1 MEKLVEK
8 LNDGPQE
15 KPEMLTHL
23 KVQILL
29 LLIKPVL
36 CNQANFWK
44 QLLLSYSLI
53 HNGQPIVPNQV

>member
-23 KVQILL
+23 KVQTLL

-36 CNQANFWK
+36 CNQAHF
-44 QLLLSYSLI
+44 
-53 HNGQPIVPNQV
+53 